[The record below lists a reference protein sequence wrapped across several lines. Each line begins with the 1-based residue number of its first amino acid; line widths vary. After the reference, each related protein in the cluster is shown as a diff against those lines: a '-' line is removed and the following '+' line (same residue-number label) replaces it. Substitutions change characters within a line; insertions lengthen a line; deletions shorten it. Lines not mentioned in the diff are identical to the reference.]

1 MDNELLQAN
10 YQFLDKNE
18 TDLLEKDNLVAAI
31 TSVKTKDLLSISLD
45 DYIKDT
51 TDVSISQ
58 IFKMSHPSRLLF
70 AQFFLKL
77 LEMKSQNLI
86 ELEQSSMNNLFNDIN
101 IKFTNF
107 N

>member
-1 MDNELLQAN
+1 MQAN